1 MPCAIKLNCK
11 TERAAN
17 MSTTDYTYLMQLP
30 VQDLLLR
37 ARDMTGIH
45 EHVIRALADR
55 LEEHLDAVSD
65 YDALNDAL
73 MDANQRA
80 ESWREEAQAVQR
92 QLDQVRG

>member
-1 MPCAIKLNCK
+1 
-11 TERAAN
+11 

-45 EHVIRALADR
+45 EHVIRALVDR
-55 LEEHLDAVSD
+55 LEEHIEAVSD
-65 YDALNDAL
+65 YDRLNDEL

-80 ESWREEAQAVQR
+80 ESWREEAMAVQR
-92 QLDQVRG
+92 QLDMARG